1 MENDYNKINSLLE
14 NLNEIILQNQAGLF
28 SITSLVTFLVLNL
41 YNLSSFLNL
50 NDFSVDYL
58 KNILNILNNF
68 QKSLLDSEII
78 IKYELI
84 KRLICENLEL
94 RET

>member
-1 MENDYNKINSLLE
+1 LENDYNKINSLLE
-14 NLNEIILQNQAGLF
+14 NLNEVILQNQAGLF

-84 KRLICENLEL
+84 KRLICENLIL